1 MPKMREKMDM
11 VVFCELESGTEGT
24 CNMTKN
30 QMKCG
35 AYKTNPEEGEYW
47 VNQVDTCFVTEWQV
61 ASFFLATKW
70 QVALTVRQVYAYIY
84 IYIRIQSE
92 SKLFKTPAT
101 LYPG

>member
-35 AYKTNPEEGEYW
+35 AYKTNPDEGEYW
-47 VNQVDTCFVTEWQV
+47 VN
-61 ASFFLATKW
+61 
-70 QVALTVRQVYAYIY
+70 
-84 IYIRIQSE
+84 
-92 SKLFKTPAT
+92 
-101 LYPG
+101 